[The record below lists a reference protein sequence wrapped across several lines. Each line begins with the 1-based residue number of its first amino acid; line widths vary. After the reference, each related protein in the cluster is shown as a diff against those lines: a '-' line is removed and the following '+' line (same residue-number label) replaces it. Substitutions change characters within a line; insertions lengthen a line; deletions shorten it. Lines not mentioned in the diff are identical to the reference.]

1 MDDNLK
7 VGDWVYLT
15 KRIQEFQ
22 KNPIDMCKDG
32 PSQPIKRKVINIVH
46 AKNRILY
53 QINGCHFSDNDI
65 GVSVFKKY
73 DDARDNLKKKRC
85 LL

>member
-1 MDDNLK
+1 MDNCIK
-7 VGDWVYLT
+7 VGDWIYLT

-32 PSQPIKRKVINIVH
+32 PSQPIKRKVINIVK
-46 AKNRILY
+46 AKRGTLY

-65 GVSVFKKY
+65 GVSVFKNY
-73 DDARDNLKKKRC
+73 DDARDNLKMKRG
-85 LL
+85 L